1 MSELYPYG
9 LGARRYR
16 EVLQEDF
23 ARLRSMA
30 PRALDRPVP
39 ECEGWTGADVL
50 QHTALVYLHKVETMR
65 RGDWPDPWPP
75 EGLDEGAG
83 PLGLIDEAHE
93 QLVAELDARDPAERS
108 RTWWPQDQ
116 SVGFWVRRMAHET
129 SVHRRDVES
138 AAGEGTPI
146 AADLAVDGIDEV
158 LMVMLAGDWNDA
170 PVATASGAAV
180 VVSSGGHDWE
190 VALKP
195 DQVEVL
201 RAASGG
207 AVATVSG
214 QPSEVLLWLWGRGPR
229 PEVSGEEAV
238 VTELRERLG
247 LATQ

>member
-16 EVLQEDF
+16 EVLEQDF
-23 ARLRSMA
+23 ARLRSVA

-50 QHTALVYLHKVETMR
+50 RHTALVYLHKVETMR

-75 EGLDEGAG
+75 EGLEEAE
-83 PLGLIDEAHE
+83 PLGLIDDAHG
-93 QLVAELDARDPAERS
+93 QLVSELDARDPAEHA

-116 SVGFWVRRMAHET
+116 TVGFWVRRMAHET
-129 SVHRRDVES
+129 SVHRHDVES
-138 AAGEGTPI
+138 AAGEGTPV

-158 LMVMLAGDWNDA
+158 LMIMLAGDWSDA
-170 PVATASGAAV
+170 PVESATGARV

-190 VALKP
+190 VTLGP
-195 DQVEVL
+195 ERVDVS
-201 RAASGG
+201 RTASGG

-214 QPSEVLLWLWGRGPR
+214 ESSEVLLWLWGRGPR
-229 PEVSGEEAV
+229 PDVSGAEAA
-238 VTELRERLG
+238 VTELRERLA
-247 LATQ
+247 LATR

>member
-16 EVLQEDF
+16 EVLEHDF
-23 ARLRSMA
+23 ARLRSVA

-50 QHTALVYLHKVETMR
+50 RHTALVYLHKVETMR
-65 RGDWPDPWPP
+65 RGEWPDPWPP
-75 EGLDEGAG
+75 DGLEEAE
-83 PLGLIDEAHE
+83 PLGLIDDAYD
-93 QLVAELDARDPAERS
+93 QLVDELDARDPAEHS

-138 AAGEGTPI
+138 AAGEGTPV

-158 LMVMLAGDWNDA
+158 LMIMLAGGWSDA
-170 PVATASGAAV
+170 PVETASGAAV
-180 VVSSGGHDWE
+180 AVSSGGHDWE
-190 VALKP
+190 VTLGP
-195 DQVEVL
+195 GQVDVR

-214 QPSEVLLWLWGRGPR
+214 EPSEVLLWLWGRGPR
-229 PEVSGEEAV
+229 PAFSGEETV

>member
-9 LGARRYR
+9 LGAQRYR
-16 EVLQEDF
+16 EVLEEDF
-23 ARLRSMA
+23 ARLRSVA

-39 ECEGWTGADVL
+39 ECEGWVGADVL
-50 QHTALVYLHKVETMR
+50 RHTALVYLHKVETMR

-75 EGLDEGAG
+75 EGIEEAE
-83 PLGLIDEAHE
+83 PLGLIDDAHG
-93 QLVAELDARDPAERS
+93 QLVAELDERDPAGQA
-108 RTWWPQDQ
+108 RTWWPPDQ

-138 AAGEGTPI
+138 AAGEGTPV

-158 LMVMLAGDWNDA
+158 LMIMLAGDWSDA
-170 PVATASGAAV
+170 PVGTASGAAV

-190 VALKP
+190 VTLGP
-195 DQVEVL
+195 DRVDIL
-201 RAASGG
+201 RAVSGG

-214 QPSEVLLWLWGRGPR
+214 EPSEVLLWLWGRGPR
-229 PEVSGEEAV
+229 PDVSGEEAV

-247 LATQ
+247 LATR